1 MTSSQCR
8 KVKLLHSGCTHSS
21 SDDKQNQGGIRQCL
35 YLYIKEMNV
44 KQIQDLLEFTDHT
57 ACSKE
62 QTKSESHPHNI
73 VVHHTVITLQRSKQK
88 SCYKSLTDTSSALR
102 KYGY

>member
-1 MTSSQCR
+1 MLWPMTSSQCR

-21 SDDKQNQGGIRQCL
+21 SDDKKKEEGIRQCL

-44 KQIQDLLEFTDHT
+44 KQIEDLLEFTDHT

-62 QTKSESHPHNI
+62 QTKSESRPHNI
-73 VVHHTVITLQRSKQK
+73 VVHHTVITLQKRSKQK
-88 SCYKSLTDTSSALR
+88 SRYNH
-102 KYGY
+102 